1 MIARGVATGARN
13 SVVTVAPVVT
23 THQVP
28 YGESMKMRRP
38 FRAQPAPET
47 TADLM
52 SGLLSRLGGSGR
64 ALEFRVFE
72 AWSQAV
78 GDVFRTRTM
87 PDAFRGGTLFVRV
100 ANSALGHEVTLLRGE
115 ILARIVTML
124 GPGIVTEI
132 RTRVGAIAPSAA
144 AGPGTE

>member
-1 MIARGVATGARN
+1 
-13 SVVTVAPVVT
+13 
-23 THQVP
+23 
-28 YGESMKMRRP
+28 
-38 FRAQPAPET
+38 
-47 TADLM
+47 M

-87 PDAFRGGTLFVRV
+87 PDAFRGGTLFIRV

-115 ILARIVTML
+115 ILARIVTTL

-132 RTRVGAIAPSAA
+132 RTRVGAITSASDSDPNA
-144 AGPGTE
+144 E